1 MGAHTTFRGV
11 GGGPT
16 QPEDPRKKLDE
27 AFLADLDRSWQRHG
41 SEVLD
46 RLRTERPEIY
56 FQVIVKL
63 IQVWMLSKPNGF
75 DRRRNRKE
83 VLQRLEDVEQLK
95 RLTNGA

>member
-1 MGAHTTFRGV
+1 MRAHTPFKGT

-16 QPEDPRKKLDE
+16 LSEGSHEKLGE
-27 AFLADLDRSWQRHG
+27 AFLTDLDRSWRRHG
-41 SEVLD
+41 GGVLD

-56 FQVIVKL
+56 FQVMVKL

-83 VLQRLEDVEQLK
+83 VLQRLEDIEQL
-95 RLTNGA
+95 RHLTNGA